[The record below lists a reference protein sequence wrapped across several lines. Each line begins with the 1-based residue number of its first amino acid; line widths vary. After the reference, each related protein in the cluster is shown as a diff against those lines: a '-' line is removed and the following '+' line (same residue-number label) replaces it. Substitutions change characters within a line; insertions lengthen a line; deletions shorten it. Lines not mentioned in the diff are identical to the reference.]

1 MRMIAPLLA
10 ALAVLSLGTPLPAT
24 PLAAQSGQPPWL
36 HASPLAGVVA
46 ASVPG
51 DAPRLA
57 IALQL
62 ETSRAMPIG
71 LGITTGFAGR
81 SAGSGVR
88 ELSGPWAEATLA
100 YRFKLR
106 FRGYLAPYAGPLL
119 GFFLH
124 DTGRDDAPAGR
135 GEWLARWHF
144 GGRAGLDIP
153 VGRGWPAVR
162 LDLAYRHTPSGGGLG
177 GSDLTTA
184 LIGFRWSYPFP

>member
-1 MRMIAPLLA
+1 MRTTAPHIAFVAVILA
-10 ALAVLSLGTPLPAT
+10 ASLPDPT
-24 PLAAQSGQPPWL
+24 LAAQSVEPPWL

-57 IALQL
+57 LALQL
-62 ETSRAMPIG
+62 ETSGALPIG
-71 LGITTGFAGR
+71 LGITAGLTAP

-100 YRFKLR
+100 YRFRLR

-124 DTGRDDAPAGR
+124 DIGGDDAPVAEGD
-135 GEWLARWHF
+135 WLARWHF

-162 LDLAYRHTPSGGGLG
+162 LDVAYRHVPSAGGLG

-184 LIGFRWSYPFP
+184 LLGFRWSYPLP